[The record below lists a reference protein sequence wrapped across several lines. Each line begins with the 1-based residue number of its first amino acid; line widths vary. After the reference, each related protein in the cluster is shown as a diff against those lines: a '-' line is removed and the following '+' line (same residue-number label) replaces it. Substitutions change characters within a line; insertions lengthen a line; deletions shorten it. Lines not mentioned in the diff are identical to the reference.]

1 MILFLLFLFVWLAF
15 SSNVELEVP
24 AGVARPRL
32 TLKAGYMLTDLRG
45 PGMGHTWLIPRS
57 HKAQGRDDI
66 AGWPRDNIGQPPA
79 AFPFRAAPG
88 DCVIFNRS
96 TMHSASP
103 NYSAVDRKVIFVG

>member
-1 MILFLLFLFVWLAF
+1 MRAFRSELVFLVC

-32 TLKAGYMLTDLRG
+32 TLKAAYMLTDLHR
-45 PGMGHTWLIPRS
+45 PGMGQTWLIPRS

-66 AGWPRDNIGQPPA
+66 LGWPHDNIGQPPG
-79 AFPFRAAPG
+79 AFPFCAAPG

-103 NYSAVDRKVIFVG
+103 NYSAVERKAIFVG